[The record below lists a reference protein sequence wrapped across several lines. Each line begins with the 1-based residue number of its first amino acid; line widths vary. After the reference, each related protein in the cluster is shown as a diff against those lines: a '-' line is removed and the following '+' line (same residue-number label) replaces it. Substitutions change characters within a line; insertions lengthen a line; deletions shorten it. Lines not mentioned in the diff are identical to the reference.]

1 MGLTIDDLKEVTYI
15 EAMKIL
21 YSTIEKKK
29 NKKVR
34 KATQA
39 DWDRLMVRGYLASY
53 FSIRGEKMANIK
65 GIMVEIGGDTSNL
78 QNALKKVILAQLV

>member
-1 MGLTIDDLKEVTYI
+1 MPWIDFVDNELYEKIQNINTDTEELVEEYPEQEFIVSCLRVGLTIDDLKEITYI

-39 DWDRLMVRGYLASY
+39 DWDRLM
-53 FSIRGEKMANIK
+53 
-65 GIMVEIGGDTSNL
+65 
-78 QNALKKVILAQLV
+78 

>member
-1 MGLTIDDLKEVTYI
+1 MPWIAFVDNELYEKIQNINTDNEELVEEYPEQEFIVSCLRVGLTIDDLKEITYI

-39 DWDRLMVRGYLASY
+39 DWDRLM
-53 FSIRGEKMANIK
+53 
-65 GIMVEIGGDTSNL
+65 
-78 QNALKKVILAQLV
+78 

>member
-1 MGLTIDDLKEVTYI
+1 MPWIAFVDNELYEKINRISDNKEDSSEEYPEQEFIASCLRIGLTIEDLKEITYI

-29 NKKVR
+29 VKKVR

-39 DWDRLMVRGYLASY
+39 DWDRLM
-53 FSIRGEKMANIK
+53 
-65 GIMVEIGGDTSNL
+65 
-78 QNALKKVILAQLV
+78 

>member
-1 MGLTIDDLKEVTYI
+1 MPWIAFVDNELYEKIQNINTNNEELVEEYPEQEFIASCLRVGLTIDDLKEITYI

-39 DWDRLMVRGYLASY
+39 DWDRLM
-53 FSIRGEKMANIK
+53 
-65 GIMVEIGGDTSNL
+65 
-78 QNALKKVILAQLV
+78 

>member
-1 MGLTIDDLKEVTYI
+1 LPWIAFVDNELYEKIQNINTNNEELVEEYPEQEFIASCLRVGLTIDDLKEITYI

-39 DWDRLMVRGYLASY
+39 DWDRLM
-53 FSIRGEKMANIK
+53 
-65 GIMVEIGGDTSNL
+65 
-78 QNALKKVILAQLV
+78 

>member
-1 MGLTIDDLKEVTYI
+1 MYEKIKKINTGDENFIEEYPEQEFIASCLRIGLTIEDLKETTYI

-29 NKKVR
+29 VKKVR

-39 DWDRLMVRGYLASY
+39 DWDRLM
-53 FSIRGEKMANIK
+53 
-65 GIMVEIGGDTSNL
+65 
-78 QNALKKVILAQLV
+78 

>member
-1 MGLTIDDLKEVTYI
+1 MPWLAFVDNELYEKIQNINTDNEELVEEYPEQEFIVSCLRVGLTIDDLKEITYI

-39 DWDRLMVRGYLASY
+39 DWDRLM
-53 FSIRGEKMANIK
+53 
-65 GIMVEIGGDTSNL
+65 
-78 QNALKKVILAQLV
+78 

>member
-1 MGLTIDDLKEVTYI
+1 MPWIAFVDNELYEKIQNINTDNEELVEEYPEQEFIASCLRVGLTIDDLKEITYI

-39 DWDRLMVRGYLASY
+39 EWDRLM
-53 FSIRGEKMANIK
+53 
-65 GIMVEIGGDTSNL
+65 
-78 QNALKKVILAQLV
+78 